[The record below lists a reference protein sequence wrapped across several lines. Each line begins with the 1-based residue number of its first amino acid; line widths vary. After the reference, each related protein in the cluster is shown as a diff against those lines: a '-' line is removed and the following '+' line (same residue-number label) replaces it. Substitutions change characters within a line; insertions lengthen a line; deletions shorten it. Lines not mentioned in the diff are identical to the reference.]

1 MLNRNFNQRK
11 ALIRQ
16 QLNALITVGKI
27 ETTLARA
34 KLVKSLFDKL
44 ASNVRLKGLHARRL
58 VASSLANPKSAN
70 RLTDTIVPGMADKV
84 SGFTKMSKLSVR
96 RGDGATVVRL
106 ELATIPPK
114 AVKTEK
120 KKTVKPLAKKV
131 KETK

>member
-120 KKTVKPLAKKV
+120 
-131 KETK
+131 